1 MSPTQPAAH
10 AAASSLPMAG
20 IRVVELSTM
29 VTASMAALML
39 CDQGAEV
46 VKVEP
51 PDIGDP
57 MRYLGNAKGGI
68 SALFANCN
76 RGKRSLA
83 IDIRTPEGRD
93 VVIDLV
99 ARADVLVHNFR
110 PGVMDRLGLGEA
122 VLRARNPQLV
132 HAGVSGFGEEGEYA
146 GAPAYDHI
154 MQAWTGFTG
163 VQGLGGTPE
172 FMRTL
177 VCDKVTA
184 YTLCQAVTAAL
195 FRRART
201 GEPARIDVSMRDA
214 SLFFLWPDGMMSHTL
229 LDDDVAQAPPMAASY
244 APLPTRD
251 GFIIVAAGAERQ
263 WQGLMRA
270 LGLARL
276 ITDPRYA
283 TPAGRAQQAAETR
296 ALMLEALAG
305 LGTTDALARLAAE
318 DVPAA
323 PCRDIATAIASA
335 EQDPFGP
342 ITTHEHPRM
351 GTLRVLGA
359 AARFDGQRLGNAAP
373 CPALGE
379 QTREILA
386 ELGRDAATIDACA
399 AAGIIAG

>member
-1 MSPTQPAAH
+1 MSSAH
-10 AAASSLPMAG
+10 AVPSSLPMAG

-39 CDQGAEV
+39 ADQGAEV
-46 VKVEP
+46 VKIEP

-57 MRYLGNAKGGI
+57 MRYLGNSKAGV

-76 RGKRSLA
+76 RGKRSIA

-93 VVIDLV
+93 VVIDLA

-110 PGVMDRLGLGEA
+110 PGVMDRLGIGESA
-122 VLRARNPQLV
+122 LRARNPQLV
-132 HAGVSGFGEEGEYA
+132 YGAVSGFGEQGEFA

-163 VQGLGGTPE
+163 VQGIGGTPE

-201 GEPARIDVSMRDA
+201 GEPASISVSMRDA

-229 LDDDVAQAPPMAASY
+229 LDDDVVQAPPMSASY
-244 APLPTRD
+244 NPLPTRD

-276 ITDPRYA
+276 LADPRYA
-283 TPAGRAQQAAETR
+283 TAAGRAQQALETR
-296 ALMLEALAG
+296 ALMLESLAAMTTVEALAK
-305 LGTTDALARLAAE
+305 LAAE

-323 PCRDIATAIASA
+323 PCRDIESAIASA
-335 EQDPFGP
+335 QGDPFGP
-342 ITTHEHPRM
+342 ISLHTHPSM
-351 GTLRVLGA
+351 GTLRVLAA
-359 AARFDGQRLGNAAP
+359 AARFEGQQIGNASP

-379 QTREILA
+379 HTREILR
-386 ELGRDAATIDACA
+386 ELDRDAASIDALVKS
-399 AAGIIAG
+399 GVIRP

>member
-1 MSPTQPAAH
+1 MSP
-10 AAASSLPMAG
+10 ASASRPPMAG

-39 CDQGAEV
+39 SDQGAEV

-57 MRYLGNAKGGI
+57 MRHLGNSKAGI

-76 RGKRSLA
+76 RGKRSIA
-83 IDIRTPEGRD
+83 IDIRTPEGRA

-122 VLRARNPQLV
+122 VLRTRNPQLI
-132 HAGVSGFGEEGEYA
+132 HAAVSGFGEEGAYA
-146 GAPAYDHI
+146 GAPAYDHV

-163 VQGLGGTPE
+163 VQGMGGTPE

-195 FRRART
+195 FRRARH
-201 GEPARIDVSMRDA
+201 GEPASINVSMRDA

-229 LDDDVAQAPPMAASY
+229 LDDDVMPAAAISTSY
-244 APLPTRD
+244 HPLPTQD
-251 GFIIVAAGAERQ
+251 GFVIVAAGAERQ

-283 TPAGRAQQAAETR
+283 TAAGRAGQALETR
-296 ALMLEALAG
+296 ALMLAALAQMS
-305 LGTTDALARLAAE
+305 TAEALARLGAE

-323 PCRDIATAIASA
+323 PCRNIEAAIASA
-335 EQDPFGP
+335 QDDPWGP
-342 ITTHEHPRM
+342 ISLHQHPTM
-351 GTLRVLGA
+351 GQLRVLGA
-359 AARFDGQRLGNAAP
+359 AARFDGQRLGNASP

-379 QTREILA
+379 HTRQILR
-386 ELGRDAATIDACA
+386 ELARDDAAIDALA
-399 AAGIIAG
+399 TAGIILPA